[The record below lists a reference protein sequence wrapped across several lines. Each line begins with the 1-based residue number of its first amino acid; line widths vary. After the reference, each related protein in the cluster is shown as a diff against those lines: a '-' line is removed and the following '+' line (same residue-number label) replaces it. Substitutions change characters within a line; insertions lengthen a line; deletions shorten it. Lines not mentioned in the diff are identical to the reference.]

1 MTTDAATRE
10 RLWRVRKGLYT
21 AVAGARPAG
30 STALLEDVA
39 VPVADLTATVRDLGA
54 LFERRGYGDA
64 VTFGHAKDGNLHFMI
79 TPRLGDRAELDR
91 YAAFSDDLVDLVLGH
106 GGTLKAEHGTGR
118 IMAPF
123 VRRQYG
129 DELYAVMRE
138 VKRLLDPHGLL
149 NPGVVLTDDDH
160 EHLRNLKVESSAGGD
175 DAALVDRCVECGYC
189 EPGCPS
195 RTVTTTPRQPGSRC
209 SRRWPPRRPPSGA
222 SSSGSTPTRAS
233 RRAPRTRCASRRVP
247 WASTRAS
254 S

>member
-1 MTTDAATRE
+1 M
-10 RLWRVRKGLYT
+10 
-21 AVAGARPAG
+21 
-30 STALLEDVA
+30 
-39 VPVADLTATVRDLGA
+39 
-54 LFERRGYGDA
+54 
-64 VTFGHAKDGNLHFMI
+64 TFGHAKDGNLHFMI

-91 YAAFSDDLVDLVLGH
+91 YAAFRDDLVDLVLGH
-106 GGTLKAEHGTGR
+106 GGALKADGTGR

-175 DAALVDRCVECGYC
+175 DAALVDCCVECGYC

-195 RTVTTTPRQPGSRC
+195 RTVTPRRASGSRC

-222 SSSGSTPTRAS
+222 SSTTSPTRAS
-233 RRAPRTRCASRRVP
+233 RRAPRTRCASRRAP